1 MRRTLRGRRAFT
13 LVELLVAMTV
23 LVLMLVFMLALTNA
37 TNRAT
42 QISTRAIDASS
53 QARLAL
59 DRIGVDLAN
68 LFQRPDV
75 VFTASN
81 SSATCLQFFTY
92 VESAAE
98 SPVSSPVPNATWLSA
113 NVNRGLSVVAYQLAP
128 ATSNLSRLCLQRGA
142 RPFQTTDV
150 GFMGLGTDGYPISSQ
165 TTPASTDF
173 DVLAPGVINLVV
185 GFQLYP
191 DNLAVTLQDGSVPGV
206 PSSSPVAQGQI
217 VYSPP
222 LRTDVGA
229 DSYVDLTRVSAI
241 VVGVVAIDLQSL
253 QLLNAKQVS
262 ALSAAFPIPTTK
274 SSTNQLPAQLWE
286 PLAAN
291 VASLPTKVPLPA
303 RQSVRV
309 LQRFYPVANFAR
321 R

>member
-1 MRRTLRGRRAFT
+1 MRRNLCGRRAFT

-59 DRIGVDLAN
+59 DRIGADLAN

-81 SSATCLQFFTY
+81 TSTTRLQFFTY

-98 SPVSSPVPNATWLSA
+98 SAWGSPAANSTWLSTS
-113 NVNRGLSVVAYQLAP
+113 VNRGLSVVAYQLAP
-128 ATSNLSRLCLQRGA
+128 ATSNLNRLCLQRGA

-150 GFMGLGTDGYPISSQ
+150 GFMGLGTDGYPISPQS
-165 TTPASTDF
+165 TPASTDF
-173 DVLAPGVINLVV
+173 DVLAPGVINLAI

-191 DNLAVTLQDGSVPGV
+191 DNLAVTLADGSNAI
-206 PSSSPVAQGQI
+206 SQGQL
-217 VYSPP
+217 VYNAPM
-222 LRTDVGA
+222 RTDVGT
-229 DSYVDLTRVSAI
+229 DLYVDLTRVSAI
-241 VVGVVAIDLQSL
+241 VVGAVAIDLQNL
-253 QLLNAKQVS
+253 QLLNAAQVS
-262 ALSAAFPIPTTK
+262 ALSAAFPTPTM
-274 SSTNQLPAQLWE
+274 TNSPPAQSWV

-291 VASLPTKVPLPA
+291 VANLPTSVPLPA

-321 R
+321 K